1 MVNKKTALYAI
12 ILLITTLIISS
23 MILNIC
29 VATASDV
36 EYHLDY
42 EWVKIWIN
50 KEDGTIDLLY
60 DIKITC
66 DRGEIP
72 SVRVGQPTD
81 DFEVGEARDEN
92 GNPLDWEDASNYQ
105 QKYYAVRVYPP
116 GHVQVP
122 AGRSFRFTLLTN
134 VGHMIWEDEDNP
146 GNVGMQ
152 FIPCWWDYAS
162 VYELRVLVILP
173 LGVTDQ
179 IVKCIPNWNGTDV
192 EESRLVLYWERNDLQ
207 PGDRFP
213 RDTDDL
219 PYCGV
224 SFPEEYVE
232 HYEVREKGIIAF
244 LRNYGLWIGVF
255 LLFVGI
261 IGGVVYVGRKG
272 SYVRPIMKMETLG
285 IRRGLTAV
293 EASYLLGLKPTK
305 IVTAILYS
313 LLKKRAVWVT
323 STKPSVK
330 LKIVKEHEK
339 PLRYYE
345 NTFLKAIRKDGP
357 LSEEKLARTVMELR
371 DEVEEK
377 LRGYCRRDTIKYYEN
392 IVAKAWEQVKQAGTA
407 QLASKAYDEQLLWLL
422 LDENFESRT
431 ENAFRTRVFEPEPLW
446 FWYWY
451 GYHYHPKP
459 AYKPT
464 TAPPSGP
471 TVPPKIPG
479 ADFANNIA
487 TAVEGTANDIVVNL
501 EKFANAI
508 IPAPP
513 PSQKTSTRP
522 VHHRASCACAC
533 VSCACV
539 CACVSCAC
547 ACASGG
553 VG

>member
-1 MVNKKTALYAI
+1 MILFITT
-12 ILLITTLIISS
+12 LLITS
-23 MILNIC
+23 MILNVC
-29 VATASDV
+29 FATASDV
-36 EYHLDY
+36 EYHLDH

-50 KEDGTIDLLY
+50 KENGTIDLLY
-60 DIKITC
+60 DINITC
-66 DRGEIP
+66 DQGEIP

-81 DFEVGEARDEN
+81 DFEVGKARDEN
-92 GNPLDWEDASNYQ
+92 GDPLDWEDASNYQ
-105 QKYYAVRVYPP
+105 EKYYAVRVYPP
-116 GHVQVP
+116 EHVDIP
-122 AGRSFRFTLLTN
+122 AGQSFRFTLLTN

-152 FIPCWWDYAS
+152 FIPCWWDAD
-162 VYELRVLVILP
+162 VDEIRVLVVLP
-173 LGVTDQ
+173 QGVTAENVRCTPDWDNSYYD
-179 IVKCIPNWNGTDV
+179 P
-192 EESRLVLYWERNDLQ
+192 EEDNRFVIYWERHGLHPNQ
-207 PGDRFP
+207 KF
-213 RDTDDL
+213 T
-219 PYCGV
+219 CGV

-232 HYEVREKGIIAF
+232 YYEVREKGLIAF
-244 LRNYGLWIGVF
+244 LKSYGVWIGVF

-261 IGGVVYVGRKG
+261 IGSVVYVARKG

-305 IVTAILYS
+305 IVTATLYS

-330 LKIVKEHEK
+330 LKTVKEHEK

-357 LSEEKLARTVMELR
+357 LSEEKLARTVMELSE
-371 DEVEEK
+371 EVEEK
-377 LRGYCRRDTIKYYEN
+377 LRGYCRRDTIKYYEK
-392 IVAKAWEQVKQAGTA
+392 IVAKAWEQVEQAGTA
-407 QLASKAYDEQLLWLL
+407 QLASKAYDQQLLWLL
-422 LDENFESRT
+422 LDKGFGSRT

-451 GYHYHPKP
+451 GYHYRPQP
-459 AYKPT
+459 TYKPST
-464 TAPPSGP
+464 EPPSGP

-487 TAVEGTANDIVVNL
+487 TAVESTANNIVVNL

-513 PSQKTSTRP
+513 PSQKTSTQP
-522 VHHRASCACAC
+522 AHHRASCACAC